1 MNSRKGTHEGTREG
15 MVRGRGGRKT
25 KTEQSSESEPE
36 RNPNCNLHKALLWTS
51 TNEHFLPVFQAN
63 IWTDITENKQT
74 NKQKYKGENAILQM
88 GKFFY

>member
-15 MVRGRGGRKT
+15 MVRGRGGWKT

-36 RNPNCNLHKALLWTS
+36 RNPNCNLQKALVRTS
-51 TNEHFLPVFQAN
+51 TNEHFLPKFQAN
-63 IWTDITENKQT
+63 IWTDITKKKFQ
-74 NKQKYKGENAILQM
+74 GENAILQM

>member
-15 MVRGRGGRKT
+15 MVRGRGGRRT

-51 TNEHFLPVFQAN
+51 TNERFLPVFQAY
-63 IWTDITENKQT
+63 IWTDITE

-88 GKFFY
+88 EKFFY